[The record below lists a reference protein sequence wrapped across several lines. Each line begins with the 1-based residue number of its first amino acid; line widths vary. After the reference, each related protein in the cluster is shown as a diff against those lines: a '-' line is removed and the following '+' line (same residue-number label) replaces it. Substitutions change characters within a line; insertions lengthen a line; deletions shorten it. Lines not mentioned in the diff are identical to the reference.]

1 MFDDH
6 IVDPLFRDAN
16 KKIADEARKRFIR
29 ESGCRPCVATT
40 IESLAGTHKFPKTG
54 VMELRTSEKFAA
66 RPYAYVEFR
75 PNPIMHFDR
84 RLWQN
89 MKAGQ
94 DYARFTGAHEL
105 GHAFLHKAYVQGF
118 HGSPKAFAMA
128 HGEER
133 SAENQANQF
142 AMFFLIRDEDI
153 LCRHSETEISID
165 CGVPL
170 EFVQQRIALF
180 ELMNRI
186 MCAEW
191 RIRSFEMDGFI

>member
-6 IVDPLFRDAN
+6 IVDPLFRTEN
-16 KKIADEARKRFIR
+16 KKIADEARKRFVR
-29 ESGCRPCVATT
+29 EKGCCPCVATA
-40 IESLAGTHKFPKTG
+40 IEELAGNYKFPKTG
-54 VMELRTSEKFAA
+54 VMELQNSEQFPES
-66 RPYAYVEFR
+66 PYAYVEFR
-75 PNPIMHFDR
+75 PNPVMHFDR
-84 RLWQN
+84 RLWRN

-94 DYARFTGAHEL
+94 HDARFTGAHEL
-105 GHAFLHKAYVQGF
+105 GHVFLHKAFVQGF

-128 HGEER
+128 HGEDR

-153 LCRHSETEISID
+153 LTRHSETEIAID

-170 EFVQQRIALF
+170 EFVQQRITLF

-186 MCAEW
+186 ACAEW
-191 RIRSFEMDGFI
+191 RSRSFELDGFI